1 MSASQP
7 KRKGVARD
15 PDESERTEK
24 RCKSERSASAIPP
37 HRYILAPMVGAS
49 ELAFRQLVRRYS
61 PPGLLAYT
69 PMMNAARFAMEPAYR
84 TEIFST
90 VPEDR
95 PLVAHFAANDPQ
107 QFLAAAKIVEPIVDA
122 IDLNLGCPQRIA
134 HSGHYGS
141 FLLDDVDRPLVLDM
155 IRTLA
160 QTLTIP
166 VFAKIRLLSTTEKTI
181 ELVTQLRDAGASL
194 VAIHARH
201 RVNLVGRMG
210 QGARDGPALLDEVA
224 KVRAA
229 VPGVRLISNGNVRT
243 WEDVVA
249 NMEFTGA
256 DGIMTAEGILDD
268 PAIFFPGRS
277 SDLPASSVL
286 PTTGAHVGAINAVA
300 AVAAV
305 AAGSA
310 SGSVAAAAASLSE
323 GGLSEEERR
332 VRKLTKKLREVERL
346 EAAALAREG
355 GSASLTKEEALKVA
369 QKADTVAELAKAEKA
384 LKKLR
389 KKRKL
394 SEATEAGS
402 TAAPRVASAPSYCV
416 KPLTPRVASAPSVAE
431 PAEPPRIS
439 SLAPQL
445 LAQKPSPL
453 QLAREYMELTKT
465 HPVPLK
471 TLVFHVRRMAK
482 EPLTRFQLFSDVL
495 EAKDA
500 ATVHAAVQQALD
512 YEVNGFTPDPDKA
525 KKERAAWELKK
536 WREAT
541 RKRFEERMVRKALRS
556 GLPHDHFLSQGA
568 KVPTWQDLAELKAMD
583 PAAAW
588 SQWTSL
594 HGQHCW
600 AMHMDPGGCTR
611 ERTCAFLHVDVPKE
625 PMDTSADHW
634 G

>member
-1 MSASQP
+1 MMNKSQP

-24 RCKSERSASAIPP
+24 RSKSERSTLVIPP

-69 PMMNAARFAMEPAYR
+69 PMMNADRFATEPAYR

-201 RVNLVGRMG
+201 RVNLVGRTG

-249 NMEFTGA
+249 NMELTGA
-256 DGIMTAEGILDD
+256 DGIMSAEGILDD

-277 SDLPASSVL
+277 SNLT
-286 PTTGAHVGAINAVA
+286 TTGGAI
-300 AVAAV
+300 AAV

-310 SGSVAAAAASLSE
+310 SGSVAAASLSE

-346 EAAALAREG
+346 EAAALLREG

-369 QKADTVAELAKAEKA
+369 QKAETVAELAKAEKA

-394 SEATEAGS
+394 SDGTESAGS
-402 TAAPRVASAPSYCV
+402 TAAAPSVASAP
-416 KPLTPRVASAPSVAE
+416 PVAE
-431 PAEPPRIS
+431 PAEPPRTL
-439 SLAPQL
+439 SLAPQP

-453 QLAREYMELTKT
+453 QLAREYIELTKT

-482 EPLTRFQLFSDVL
+482 EPLTHFQLFSDVL

-556 GLPHDHFLSQGA
+556 GLPHGHFLSQGA

-611 ERTCAFLHVDVPKE
+611 ERTCAFLHVDLPKV

>member
-1 MSASQP
+1 M
-7 KRKGVARD
+7 
-15 PDESERTEK
+15 
-24 RCKSERSASAIPP
+24 
-37 HRYILAPMVGAS
+37 
-49 ELAFRQLVRRYS
+49 
-61 PPGLLAYT
+61 
-69 PMMNAARFAMEPAYR
+69 
-84 TEIFST
+84 
-90 VPEDR
+90 
-95 PLVAHFAANDPQ
+95 
-107 QFLAAAKIVEPIVDA
+107 
-122 IDLNLGCPQRIA
+122 
-134 HSGHYGS
+134 
-141 FLLDDVDRPLVLDM
+141 
-155 IRTLA
+155 
-160 QTLTIP
+160 
-166 VFAKIRLLSTTEKTI
+166 
-181 ELVTQLRDAGASL
+181 
-194 VAIHARH
+194 
-201 RVNLVGRMG
+201 
-210 QGARDGPALLDEVA
+210 
-224 KVRAA
+224 
-229 VPGVRLISNGNVRT
+229 
-243 WEDVVA
+243 
-249 NMEFTGA
+249 
-256 DGIMTAEGILDD
+256 
-268 PAIFFPGRS
+268 
-277 SDLPASSVL
+277 
-286 PTTGAHVGAINAVA
+286 
-300 AVAAV
+300 
-305 AAGSA
+305 
-310 SGSVAAAAASLSE
+310 
-323 GGLSEEERR
+323 
-332 VRKLTKKLREVERL
+332 
-346 EAAALAREG
+346 
-355 GSASLTKEEALKVA
+355 
-369 QKADTVAELAKAEKA
+369 
-384 LKKLR
+384 
-389 KKRKL
+389 
-394 SEATEAGS
+394 
-402 TAAPRVASAPSYCV
+402 
-416 KPLTPRVASAPSVAE
+416 AE

-500 ATVHAAVQQALD
+500 ATLHAAVQQALD

>member
-1 MSASQP
+1 MMNKSQP

-24 RCKSERSASAIPP
+24 RSKSERSTLVIPP

-69 PMMNAARFAMEPAYR
+69 PMMNADRFATEPAYR

-201 RVNLVGRMG
+201 RVNLVGRTG

-249 NMEFTGA
+249 NMELTGA
-256 DGIMTAEGILDD
+256 DGIMSAEGILDD

-277 SDLPASSVL
+277 SNLT
-286 PTTGAHVGAINAVA
+286 TTGGAI
-300 AVAAV
+300 AAV

-310 SGSVAAAAASLSE
+310 SGSVAAASLSE
-323 GGLSEEERR
+323 GGVSEEERR

-346 EAAALAREG
+346 EAAALLREG

-369 QKADTVAELAKAEKA
+369 QKAETVAELAKAEKA

-394 SEATEAGS
+394 SDGTEAAGS
-402 TAAPRVASAPSYCV
+402 TAAAPRVASAP
-416 KPLTPRVASAPSVAE
+416 PVAE
-431 PAEPPRIS
+431 PAEPPRTL
-439 SLAPQL
+439 SLAPQP

-495 EAKDA
+495 EAKDE

-556 GLPHDHFLSQGA
+556 GLPHGHFLSQGA
-568 KVPTWQDLAELKAMD
+568 KVPTWQDLGELKAMD

-611 ERTCAFLHVDVPKE
+611 ERTCAFLHVDLPKV

>member
-1 MSASQP
+1 MNKSQP

-24 RCKSERSASAIPP
+24 RSKSERSTLVIPP

-69 PMMNAARFAMEPAYR
+69 PMMNADRFATEPAYR

-201 RVNLVGRMG
+201 RVNLVGRTG

-249 NMEFTGA
+249 NMELTGA
-256 DGIMTAEGILDD
+256 DGIMSAEGILDD

-277 SDLPASSVL
+277 SNLT
-286 PTTGAHVGAINAVA
+286 TTGGAI
-300 AVAAV
+300 AAV

-310 SGSVAAAAASLSE
+310 SGNVAAASLSE

-346 EAAALAREG
+346 EAAALLREG

-369 QKADTVAELAKAEKA
+369 QKAETVAELAKAEKA

-394 SEATEAGS
+394 SDGTESAGS
-402 TAAPRVASAPSYCV
+402 TAAAPSVASAP
-416 KPLTPRVASAPSVAE
+416 PVAE
-431 PAEPPRIS
+431 PAEPPRTL
-439 SLAPQL
+439 SLAPQP

-453 QLAREYMELTKT
+453 QLAREYIELTKT

-482 EPLTRFQLFSDVL
+482 EPLTHFQLFSDVL

-556 GLPHDHFLSQGA
+556 GLPHGHFLSQGA

-611 ERTCAFLHVDVPKE
+611 ERMCAFLHVDLPKV

>member
-1 MSASQP
+1 MMNTSQP

-24 RCKSERSASAIPP
+24 RSKSERSTLVIPP

-69 PMMNAARFAMEPAYR
+69 PMMNADRFATEPAYR

-201 RVNLVGRMG
+201 RVNLVGRTG

-249 NMEFTGA
+249 NMELTGA
-256 DGIMTAEGILDD
+256 DGIMSAEGILDD

-277 SDLPASSVL
+277 SNLT
-286 PTTGAHVGAINAVA
+286 TTGGAIA

-346 EAAALAREG
+346 EAAALLREG

-369 QKADTVAELAKAEKA
+369 QKAETVAELAKAEKA

-394 SEATEAGS
+394 SDGTESAGS
-402 TAAPRVASAPSYCV
+402 TAAAPSVASAP
-416 KPLTPRVASAPSVAE
+416 PVAE
-431 PAEPPRIS
+431 PAEPPRTL
-439 SLAPQL
+439 SLAPQP

-453 QLAREYMELTKT
+453 QLAREYIELTKT

-556 GLPHDHFLSQGA
+556 GLPHGHFLSQGA

-611 ERTCAFLHVDVPKE
+611 ERTCAFLHVDLPKV

>member
-1 MSASQP
+1 
-7 KRKGVARD
+7 
-15 PDESERTEK
+15 
-24 RCKSERSASAIPP
+24 
-37 HRYILAPMVGAS
+37 
-49 ELAFRQLVRRYS
+49 
-61 PPGLLAYT
+61 
-69 PMMNAARFAMEPAYR
+69 
-84 TEIFST
+84 
-90 VPEDR
+90 
-95 PLVAHFAANDPQ
+95 
-107 QFLAAAKIVEPIVDA
+107 
-122 IDLNLGCPQRIA
+122 
-134 HSGHYGS
+134 
-141 FLLDDVDRPLVLDM
+141 M

-201 RVNLVGRMG
+201 RVNLVGRTG

-249 NMEFTGA
+249 NMELTGA
-256 DGIMTAEGILDD
+256 DGIMSAEGILDD

-277 SDLPASSVL
+277 SNLT
-286 PTTGAHVGAINAVA
+286 TTGGAI
-300 AVAAV
+300 AAV

-310 SGSVAAAAASLSE
+310 SGNVAAASLSE

-346 EAAALAREG
+346 EAAALLREG

-369 QKADTVAELAKAEKA
+369 QKAETVAELAKAEKA

-394 SEATEAGS
+394 SDGTESAGS
-402 TAAPRVASAPSYCV
+402 TAAAPSVASAP
-416 KPLTPRVASAPSVAE
+416 PVAE
-431 PAEPPRIS
+431 PAEPPRTL
-439 SLAPQL
+439 SLAPQP

-453 QLAREYMELTKT
+453 QLAREYIELTKT

-482 EPLTRFQLFSDVL
+482 EPLTHFQLFSDVL

-512 YEVNGFTPDPDKA
+512 YE
-525 KKERAAWELKK
+525 RA
-536 WREAT
+536 
-541 RKRFEERMVRKALRS
+541 
-556 GLPHDHFLSQGA
+556 
-568 KVPTWQDLAELKAMD
+568 
-583 PAAAW
+583 
-588 SQWTSL
+588 
-594 HGQHCW
+594 
-600 AMHMDPGGCTR
+600 
-611 ERTCAFLHVDVPKE
+611 
-625 PMDTSADHW
+625 
-634 G
+634 

>member
-1 MSASQP
+1 
-7 KRKGVARD
+7 
-15 PDESERTEK
+15 
-24 RCKSERSASAIPP
+24 
-37 HRYILAPMVGAS
+37 
-49 ELAFRQLVRRYS
+49 
-61 PPGLLAYT
+61 
-69 PMMNAARFAMEPAYR
+69 
-84 TEIFST
+84 
-90 VPEDR
+90 
-95 PLVAHFAANDPQ
+95 
-107 QFLAAAKIVEPIVDA
+107 VEPIVDA

-201 RVNLVGRMG
+201 RVNLVGRTG

-249 NMEFTGA
+249 NMELTGA
-256 DGIMTAEGILDD
+256 DGIMSAEGILDD

-277 SDLPASSVL
+277 SNLT
-286 PTTGAHVGAINAVA
+286 TTGGAI
-300 AVAAV
+300 AAV

-310 SGSVAAAAASLSE
+310 SGNVAAASLSE

-346 EAAALAREG
+346 EAAALLREG

-369 QKADTVAELAKAEKA
+369 QKAETVAELAKAEKA

-394 SEATEAGS
+394 SDGTESAGS
-402 TAAPRVASAPSYCV
+402 TAAAPRVASAP
-416 KPLTPRVASAPSVAE
+416 PVAE
-431 PAEPPRIS
+431 PAEPPHTL
-439 SLAPQL
+439 SLAPQP

-453 QLAREYMELTKT
+453 QLAREYIELTKT

-482 EPLTRFQLFSDVL
+482 EPLTHFQLFSDVL

-500 ATVHAAVQQALD
+500 ATVHAAVRQALD

-556 GLPHDHFLSQGA
+556 GLPHGHFLSQGA

-611 ERTCAFLHVDVPKE
+611 ERTCAFLHVDLPKV

>member
-1 MSASQP
+1 MNKSQP

-24 RCKSERSASAIPP
+24 RSKSERSTLVIPP

-69 PMMNAARFAMEPAYR
+69 PMMNADRFATEPAYR

-201 RVNLVGRMG
+201 RVNLVGRTG

-229 VPGVRLISNGNVRT
+229 VPDVRLISNGNVRT

-249 NMEFTGA
+249 NMELTGA
-256 DGIMTAEGILDD
+256 DGIMSAEGILDD

-277 SDLPASSVL
+277 SNL
-286 PTTGAHVGAINAVA
+286 TTTDGAIA
-300 AVAAV
+300 AI

-310 SGSVAAAAASLSE
+310 SGNVAAASLSE

-346 EAAALAREG
+346 EAAALLREG

-369 QKADTVAELAKAEKA
+369 QKAETVAELAKAEKA

-394 SEATEAGS
+394 SDGTESAGS
-402 TAAPRVASAPSYCV
+402 TAAAPSVASAP
-416 KPLTPRVASAPSVAE
+416 PVAE
-431 PAEPPRIS
+431 PAEPPRTL
-439 SLAPQL
+439 SLAPQP

-453 QLAREYMELTKT
+453 QLAREYIELTKT

-482 EPLTRFQLFSDVL
+482 EPLTHFQLFSDVL

-556 GLPHDHFLSQGA
+556 GLPHGHFLSQGA

-611 ERTCAFLHVDVPKE
+611 ERTCAFLHVDLPKV